1 MRALL
6 LSLSVV
12 ALYLLHQDFWFW
24 RDPRLVFGVMP
35 MGLFYHAV
43 YCLACTVLMWALV
56 TFAWP
61 TAVDEGDFDQQPTPP
76 LRRSSGGQ
84 ANNQQPG

>member
-6 LSLSVV
+6 LSLSVI
-12 ALYLLHQDFWFW
+12 ALYLLHQDVWFW
-24 RDPRLVFGVMP
+24 RDARLVFGVMP

-43 YCLACTVLMWALV
+43 YCLACAVLMWALV

-61 TAVDEGDFDQQPTPP
+61 AGIDEAEPHRQPSTANRQP
-76 LRRSSGGQ
+76 R
-84 ANNQQPG
+84 